1 MLGSEACGGYD
12 VGVDGVKYEY
22 TVEFD
27 TEAMLRAQRAAFWE
41 FKWNWI
47 KIGLKLWFWNGVLV
61 WLCWGFFASEVQIDP
76 IRALLVTLGICLL
89 FAVSSIVDYFLKAG
103 TRAGLRAQE
112 GTVWD
117 CSFDD
122 LAWTFTKREGT
133 TLTIPWSLMSIMF
146 EHEDAWL
153 VLYEET
159 ELWIFR
165 GPIQKAGLEAEFR
178 QRLVAP

>member
-1 MLGSEACGGYD
+1 MLGSYACGGYD
-12 VGVDGVKYEY
+12 VGVAGVAHEY

-47 KIGLKLWFWNGVLV
+47 KIGLKLWFWNGVLAV
-61 WLCWGFFASEVQIDP
+61 LCWVFISNEVQIYS

-89 FAVSSIVDYFLKAG
+89 FYAANVLDYVLKAG

-122 LAWTFTKREGT
+122 HAWTFTKRGST
-133 TLTIPWSLMSIMF
+133 TLTMPWSLMSIMF

-153 VLYEET
+153 VRYEET

-165 GPIQKAGLEAEFR
+165 GPIRKAGLEAEFR